1 MVVALDNDK
10 NASTNYLPKSAILGR
25 QIASIITLSLEYEV
39 GAKFGY
45 FIYRSC
51 GQKSAKS
58 LSRAQDA

>member
-39 GAKFGY
+39 GAKFSY

-51 GQKSAKS
+51 G
-58 LSRAQDA
+58 